1 MTGKG
6 GAGSMGGGSKEFLTT
21 MDNMALGGVR
31 SSCALSSLD
40 GERLGSRSI
49 LGRLTSFPV

>member
-1 MTGKG
+1 MAGKG
-6 GAGSMGGGSKEFLTT
+6 GAGSMGGGSKEFLT

-31 SSCALSSLD
+31 SSCVLSSLD

>member
-6 GAGSMGGGSKEFLTT
+6 GAGSMGGGSKEFLT
-21 MDNMALGGVR
+21 MDNMALGVVR

-40 GERLGSRSI
+40 GDWDQGASHPSQFKPL
-49 LGRLTSFPV
+49 